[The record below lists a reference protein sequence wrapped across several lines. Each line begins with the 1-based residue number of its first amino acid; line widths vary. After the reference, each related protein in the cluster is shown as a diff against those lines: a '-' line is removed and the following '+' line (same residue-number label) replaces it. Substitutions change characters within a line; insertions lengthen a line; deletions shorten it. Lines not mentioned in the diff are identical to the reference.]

1 MEFINLE
8 RNILYCIG
16 DEWIQS
22 KKLKAFKKKLLFEEF
37 SDISGKNIEDAIE
50 SLKNNKF
57 LEMTPENDRVILTQ
71 KGLSQIEVM
80 LSKPYK

>member
-22 KKLKAFKKKLLFEEF
+22 KKMKAFKKKLLFKEF
-37 SDISGKNIEDAIE
+37 SDIPAKNIEDAIE
-50 SLKNNKF
+50 ALKNDEF
-57 LEMTPENDRVILTQ
+57 LEMTPDNDRIVLTQ